1 MLSDLEADV
10 VFHSSDTALL
20 TCICLASAQVYGP
33 HGEAHYAVQRQKQGT
48 FTAMAQASG
57 LYRVCFSNRM
67 STLTEKVVAFSLH
80 TGDDL
85 YRDVAK
91 KEHISPLENE
101 VTQLADA
108 VTAVEDEQKYMWAR
122 ERAARDSE
130 LLQRGVH
137 RICRPLHAPEPAP
150 AGQRTAE
157 VDQCTR
163 SKVPPSHR
171 HRLTRPPPPSPVLQ
185 RTRAPT
191 LASCGSLCWS
201 W

>member
-1 MLSDLEADV
+1 MLSNLEAGDV
-10 VFHSSDTALL
+10 AFHPNDTALPNDTSL
-20 TCICLASAQVYGP
+20 PHAPLSASSAQVYGP

-130 LLQRGVH
+130 WLQRGA
-137 RICRPLHAPEPAP
+137 CR
-150 AGQRTAE
+150 
-157 VDQCTR
+157 
-163 SKVPPSHR
+163 
-171 HRLTRPPPPSPVLQ
+171 
-185 RTRAPT
+185 
-191 LASCGSLCWS
+191 
-201 W
+201 